1 MACSEDT
8 FTALELQS
16 LIAEAGPA
24 QSGGEV
30 TQPDVHVD
38 PQVSAEALSP
48 PTTANAEHSWD
59 AGQELCWTLPSSAA
73 TEVHSPTVKGKQS
86 HLPAAAF
93 NAHPADKV
101 TRAKAGDTVDAS
113 VGPLASLK
121 KGTVKMEEPQSAS
134 AARAPEKEERKIE
147 DVNESETEE
156 RMARAKLEPA
166 AEVAATANRVNGEK
180 LVTNSCQLPHSEAEP
195 VEAQTWSPEP
205 DSTLAETAEWP
216 LYNGLHWDM
225 DELSEKTV
233 LSNRTPLHK
242 LDNVYSWQSTTVV
255 KTAIPAQERRREKRD
270 YTFNCATDNTN
281 TVQGRP

>member
-1 MACSEDT
+1 M
-8 FTALELQS
+8 ALELQS

-30 TQPDVHVD
+30 TQPNVHVD
-38 PQVSAEALSP
+38 PQVSAEAPSP
-48 PTTANAEHSWD
+48 PATANAEPLWD
-59 AGQELCWTLPSSAA
+59 ARQELCWALPSSA

-121 KGTVKMEEPQSAS
+121 EGTVKMEEPQSVS
-134 AARAPEKEERKIE
+134 AAWALEKEERKME
-147 DVNESETEE
+147 GMKESETEE
-156 RMARAKLEPA
+156 RVVRAKLEPV
-166 AEVAATANRVNGEK
+166 AELAATANPVSGEK
-180 LVTNSCQLPHSEAEP
+180 LVTNICRLPHSEAEP
-195 VEAQTWSPEP
+195 AEAQTWSPEP

-216 LYNGLHWDM
+216 LYNGLHWDIE
-225 DELSEKTV
+225 ELSEKMV

-242 LDNVYSWQSTTVV
+242 LDNVYSWQSATVV
-255 KTAIPAQERRREKRD
+255 KTAIPAPERKKEKRD
-270 YTFNCATDNTN
+270 YTFNCPTDNTN